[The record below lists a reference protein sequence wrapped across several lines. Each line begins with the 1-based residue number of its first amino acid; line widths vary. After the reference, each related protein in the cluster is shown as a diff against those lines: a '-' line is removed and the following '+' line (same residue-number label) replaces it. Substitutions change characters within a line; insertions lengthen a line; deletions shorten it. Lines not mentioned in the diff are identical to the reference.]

1 MPQSALSALQPDA
14 IHAAKATLRAKL
26 RQRRAA
32 ASAANGAAI
41 AAVAAERFMAGIPLR
56 QGIVVA
62 GYWPLG
68 DELDVRPLLQR
79 LRAECDAGILLPVS
93 PPPGQPLVFR
103 LWDGAAASLRPG
115 RYGILEPAITAA
127 ALVPDIMI
135 VPLVG
140 FDAQGG
146 RLGMGAGYYDATL
159 AALRQQQAVLAVG
172 YAFAV
177 QQVPMLPRRPEDQ
190 DLDWVVTERG
200 AISCRTEP
208 GDGQESGV

>member
-1 MPQSALSALQPDA
+1 MSQTALSALQPDA
-14 IHAAKATLRAKL
+14 VHAAKATLRAKL

-32 ASAANGAAI
+32 AAAANGAAI
-41 AAVAAERFMAGIPLR
+41 AAVAAERFLAGIPLR
-56 QGIVVA
+56 QGVVVA

-79 LRAECDAGILLPVS
+79 LRDEYGAVILLPVS

-103 LWDGAAASLRPG
+103 LWDGADASLRPG
-115 RYGILEPAITAA
+115 RYGIQEPAMAA
-127 ALVPDIMI
+127 PALLPDLVI

-159 AALRQQQAVLAVG
+159 AVLRQQRDALAVG

-177 QQVPMLPRRPEDQ
+177 QQVSAVPRRPEDQ

-200 AISCRTEP
+200 AISCRSQP